1 MAESEKAGQ
10 ALRPD
15 AGGFAMIDVGA
26 EVSRLKS
33 KLDASGGD
41 RLAESLVK
49 DYGLNVMLMCLR
61 RGARLHEH
69 RTKGPLTVQV
79 ISGRISFAAAGTPH
93 EVAPGVMFALDREVL
108 HSVEAL
114 EDSVL
119 LLTTAI
125 G

>member
-1 MAESEKAGQ
+1 MADDENIGQ
-10 ALRPD
+10 ALRP
-15 AGGFAMIDVGA
+15 APGGFAMIDVTA
-26 EVSRLKS
+26 EIDQLKS
-33 KLDASGGD
+33 KLGASGGD
-41 RLAESLVK
+41 REAKSLVK
-49 DYGLNVMLMCLR
+49 DYGLNVMLMALR

-69 RTKGPLTVQV
+69 RTRGPLTVQV
-79 ISGRISFAAAGTPH
+79 MSGRVNFAAAGVPH
-93 EVAPGVMFALDREVL
+93 EITPGTMFALDREIV

>member
-1 MAESEKAGQ
+1 MPENEKAGQ
-10 ALRPD
+10 ALRP
-15 AGGFAMIDVGA
+15 ASGGFAMIDVGA
-26 EVSRLKS
+26 EAKRLKS

-41 RLAESLVK
+41 REATSLVK
-49 DYGLNVMLMCLR
+49 DYGLNVMLMLLR

-69 RTKGPLTVQV
+69 HTKGPLTVQV
-79 ISGRISFAAAGTPH
+79 LSGRVKFAAAGVPH
-93 EVAPGVMFALDREVL
+93 EIASGTIFALDREVA

-114 EDSVL
+114 EDSAL

>member
-1 MAESEKAGQ
+1 MAENERVGQ
-10 ALRPD
+10 ALRPS
-15 AGGFAMIDVGA
+15 GGGYAMIDIGA
-26 EVSRLKS
+26 EADRLKS

-41 RLAESLVK
+41 REAISLVK
-49 DYGLNVMLMCLR
+49 DYGLNVMLMWLR

-69 RTKGPLTVQV
+69 HTKGPLTVQV
-79 ISGRISFAAAGTPH
+79 ISGRVSFAAAGVPH
-93 EVAPGVMFALDREVL
+93 EIAPGIMFALDREVA

-114 EDSVL
+114 EDSAL